1 MPAFEGREMEGV
13 EKACEL
19 KEAKEEKRGFF
30 ASLKEKI
37 FGDSKKEKRSTS
49 AKRKR
54 VAAPA
59 PAAMKAPVAM
69 KAMMEEEAMPAR
81 KRTKKK
87 KEKKVEKKVEGSD
100 EDDNRSRSMGSLV
113 LS

>member
-37 FGDSKKEKRSTS
+37 FGDSKKVKRSTS

-59 PAAMKAPVAM
+59 PAAM